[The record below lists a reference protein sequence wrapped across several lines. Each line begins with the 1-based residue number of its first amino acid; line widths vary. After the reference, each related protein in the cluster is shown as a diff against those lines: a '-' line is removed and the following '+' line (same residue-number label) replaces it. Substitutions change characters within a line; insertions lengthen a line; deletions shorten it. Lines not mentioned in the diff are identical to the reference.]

1 MQDWMKDINYYLMPS
16 RNPVKGYEEQYKQ
29 AYECWRSAWEKFRS
43 EIGVKD
49 KLTSDGFLLPDE
61 IGALFYQ
68 GKCVG
73 LSAFTFG
80 TLNSGP
86 MPDLSWFNGWSDIS
100 YQKLKNIST
109 NAIIC
114 SQFTVSPEFT
124 GKGQIIR
131 WKDMISLY
139 SLMRFH
145 SSNSDVMAGHL
156 NLTRKVDDACGESS
170 GATVLDPCKTFS
182 YYGVEIPAQLVAY
195 EKHSIE
201 LVKQKK
207 NIDGQWDQL
216 WNQVTHLS
224 DLAFIN
230 QSAVPAKKVA

>member
-1 MQDWMKDINYYLMPS
+1 MQDWIKDVRYYLMPS
-16 RNPVKGYEEQYKQ
+16 RHPVKGYEDQYILAYQ
-29 AYECWRSAWEKFRS
+29 AWRAAWEKFRR
-43 EIGVKD
+43 EIGVQE
-49 KLTSDGFLLPDE
+49 KLTSDGFVLPDE

-80 TLNSGP
+80 TLQTGP
-86 MPDLSWFNGWSDIS
+86 MPDFSWFNGWSDLS

-109 NAIIC
+109 DAIIC

-124 GKGQIIR
+124 GKNQLIR

-145 SSNSDVMAGHL
+145 SSDSAVMAGHL

-195 EKHSIE
+195 ERHNIDLIKE
-201 LVKQKK
+201 KK

-216 WNQVTHLS
+216 WNKVTHVSEFSFNNHSNL
-224 DLAFIN
+224 IR
-230 QSAVPAKKVA
+230 KKVA